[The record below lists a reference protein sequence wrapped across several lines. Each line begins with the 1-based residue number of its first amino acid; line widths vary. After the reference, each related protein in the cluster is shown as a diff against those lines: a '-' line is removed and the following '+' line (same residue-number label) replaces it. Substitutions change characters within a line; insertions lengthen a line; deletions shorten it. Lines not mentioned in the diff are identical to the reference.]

1 MKYFSFQLNL
11 ILTSVAIISTII
23 ASIIGFRLN
32 SSIGLLVILGLYQIF
47 ISFIL
52 TIYAVIYNK
61 LLLILYIL
69 YWFIVTLF
77 FKFFIGDFFHLCI
90 LIAIYNL
97 YINYCSFS
105 NSKFNITKS

>member
-23 ASIIGFRLN
+23 ATIIGFRLN
-32 SSIGLLVILGLYQIF
+32 SSIGLLVILGFYQII
-47 ISFIL
+47 ISLIL

-61 LLLILYIL
+61 LLLIHYIL

-77 FKFFIGDFFHLCI
+77 FKFFIGDFFYLCI